1 MKVLSCG
8 VLACVPERHDY
19 FSGTVILSSIP
30 SLILFLFFFFVFLL
44 NRSVIFLE
52 NKAMDDV
59 LAKLAVAKIYLAKV
73 YSNFVLERGT
83 AEKSRTSRGK

>member
-1 MKVLSCG
+1 M
-8 VLACVPERHDY
+8 
-19 FSGTVILSSIP
+19 
-30 SLILFLFFFFVFLL
+30 
-44 NRSVIFLE
+44 IFLE